1 MHTSEQADIHPRPLL
16 VGLFSVARYIVGFA
30 CIGIVV
36 GSTVLMLLGVFGV
49 LAVIYLSLTGAGLG
63 VLDELRIALI
73 EATDLFLVSTTLY
86 VIAAGLFQL
95 FVSPNSRRHFP
106 PWLRVDGLH
115 TLEDRMIGMVVAVSC
130 VVFLTLLLEWH
141 GQFDI
146 LAAGVGIGAVIAA
159 AGLFVFAGAHR
170 HSISGNNHDGDV
182 SDE

>member
-1 MHTSEQADIHPRPLL
+1 MHADDRPNSSSRSTIG
-16 VGLFSVARYIVGFA
+16 GLFSITRYIVGLA
-30 CIGIVV
+30 VIGIIV
-36 GSTVLMLLGVFGV
+36 GATALMLLGVFGV
-49 LAVIYLSLTGAGLG
+49 LIVVYKAVMGAGSG
-63 VLDELRIALI
+63 ILDELRIALI

-146 LAAGVGIGAVIAA
+146 LAAGAGIGAVIAA
-159 AGLFVFAGAHR
+159 GGIFVYAGARR
-170 HSISGNNHDGDV
+170 HDLVDDDHED
-182 SDE
+182 DEQNT

>member
-1 MHTSEQADIHPRPLL
+1 MHNNEQTEPSARAPLE
-16 VGLFSVARYIVGFA
+16 GLFSITRYIVGLA
-30 CIGIVV
+30 VIGIMV
-36 GSTVLMLLGVFGV
+36 GSTVLMLLGVIGV
-49 LAVIYLSLTGAGLG
+49 LIAAYRSLAGVSTG
-63 VLDELRIALI
+63 VLEELRIALI

-95 FVSPNSRRHFP
+95 FVSPKSRRYFP

-146 LAAGVGIGAVIAA
+146 MAAGVGIGAVIAA
-159 AGLFVFAGAHR
+159 AALFVIAGARR
-170 HSISGNNHDGDV
+170 HDLLNDDHDDNGPDA
-182 SDE
+182 